1 MTVRAV
7 CDGWY
12 LAEDRRRWRARCA
25 GWAWGNDTVDER
37 AKHPRR
43 PPKPSIRCQRSGR
56 WPFARRRPAST
67 RNVFAQNFF
76 SFGNSSE
83 LSYFVWFTF
92 FVGFTRHSYAR
103 VDDDGAPFGC
113 DFYAPMLYIVR
124 IIGQNDVVTI
134 WLWCHAT
141 NAYKSVVRLA
151 VIAVYRYAQLQN
163 TKSGELNWWLHA
175 LSALQTASIFAVSLL
190 HILSTVP
197 RCLYFFSPCI

>member
-43 PPKPSIRCQRSGR
+43 PPTPSISRQRSGR

-76 SFGNSSE
+76 FWKLIWIE
-83 LSYFVWFTF
+83 LFRLIYILRRFYSTFVRTS
-92 FVGFTRHSYAR
+92 RRRRRA
-103 VDDDGAPFGC
+103 
-113 DFYAPMLYIVR
+113 
-124 IIGQNDVVTI
+124 
-134 WLWCHAT
+134 
-141 NAYKSVVRLA
+141 VRLRLLRSDA
-151 VIAVYRYAQLQN
+151 IHRQDYWPERRRHDMIVMSRDKCLQICRPPRRN
-163 TKSGELNWWLHA
+163 RR
-175 LSALQTASIFAVSLL
+175 LSIRTTAKHQVRRA
-190 HILSTVP
+190 
-197 RCLYFFSPCI
+197 